1 MRNRILVVVL
11 LVSGAAWFVR
21 DPSWVRPAALA
32 VFAIA
37 AAGLLWGR
45 TGGSRKQ
52 PEPTEDGPRPEAAAE
67 TSKEM
72 WDALDRGEDPT
83 TH

>member
-1 MRNRILVVVL
+1 MTRILVVVL
-11 LVSGAAWFVR
+11 LVTGAAWFVR

-37 AAGLLWGR
+37 AAALLWGR
-45 TGGSRKQ
+45 SGGARKQ
-52 PEPTEDGPRPEAAAE
+52 STEPDEPGPRPEAAAE
-67 TSKEM
+67 TSKEL

-83 TH
+83 MR